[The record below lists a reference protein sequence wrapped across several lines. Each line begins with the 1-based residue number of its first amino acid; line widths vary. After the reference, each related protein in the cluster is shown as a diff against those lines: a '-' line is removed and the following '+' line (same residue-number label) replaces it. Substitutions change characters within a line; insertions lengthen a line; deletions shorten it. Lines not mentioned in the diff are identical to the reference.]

1 LPSTRT
7 QLKQW
12 IRKNNVRD
20 LGMQVL
26 VAGSHFNNASGRVQA
41 DMPLLWGESFL
52 MRSLLV
58 TIIQAYFNGAKAEI
72 TIEI

>member
-1 LPSTRT
+1 
-7 QLKQW
+7 
-12 IRKNNVRD
+12 
-20 LGMQVL
+20 MQVL
-26 VAGSHFNNASGRVQA
+26 VVGSHFNNASERVQA